1 MGPRGLV
8 PWREWGSAP
17 RSLGENKRRGIDP
30 VLTTIARG
38 WTAPKNVGTALFPDV
53 SVPAMGRKIISFGA
67 EAWRD
72 FDTVRAPGARAAEL
86 QMGYEGEDFALQ
98 RHSMDA
104 KGPREWMQD
113 AHQHSQQSQEHP
125 QQNQKRAVKSE
136 VKNDLHSQRCQPALV
151 RRNWR

>member
-1 MGPRGLV
+1 MGG
-8 PWREWGSAP
+8 
-17 RSLGENKRRGIDP
+17 
-30 VLTTIARG
+30 
-38 WTAPKNVGTALFPDV
+38 
-53 SVPAMGRKIISFGA
+53 KIISFGA

-113 AHQHSQQSQEHP
+113 ARQVV
-125 QQNQKRAVKSE
+125 RAHEIIS
-136 VKNDLHSQRCQPALV
+136 NCAAHLYARALDGIGSLAGV
-151 RRNWR
+151 ENLTTEESVAKGW